1 MCLSKIIKDKSRKRP
16 SIKNFYYCLMYQRE
30 NNTFVSIYKKMTLY
44 IKDKW
49 YDAKDGL
56 FSPGQ
61 RIYTNSTQYYVPYF
75 HLFATI
81 KDCELYRKQM
91 LLQEHAQIVRCKAKQ
106 ITNIGIQ
113 NGLFTIVARH
123 RKIIEIVE
131 KE

>member
-1 MCLSKIIKDKSRKRP
+1 MCLSIIIKNRNQCRKKP
-16 SIKNFYYCLMYQRE
+16 STRNFYYCLMYQRE

-75 HLFATI
+75 HLFTTI
-81 KDCELYRKQM
+81 KDCELYRNQM
-91 LLQEHAQIVRCKAKQ
+91 LL
-106 ITNIGIQ
+106 
-113 NGLFTIVARH
+113 
-123 RKIIEIVE
+123 
-131 KE
+131 